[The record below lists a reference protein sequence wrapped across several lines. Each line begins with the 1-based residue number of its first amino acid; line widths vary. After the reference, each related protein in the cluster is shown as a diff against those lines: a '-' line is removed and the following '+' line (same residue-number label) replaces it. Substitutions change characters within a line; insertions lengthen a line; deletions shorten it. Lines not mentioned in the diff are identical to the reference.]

1 MEKNK
6 ILPIISILFALTI
19 IVILAVWLI
28 TTQQKP
34 EPEYIEE
41 QEEEFIPAKPIDE
54 EVEESFPIEAENDIA
69 FQEIIAQLNTS
80 QKLVNYLN
88 KNFSFEEEESDQ
100 SLTPEKFFKIKKGK
114 RNDIAT
120 FSSFV
125 LFQNGYFATIFRYK
139 FIDRENKEGIR
150 TITLFREKDVTKYI
164 DLEGSKLGIYL
175 GGSSPVEL
183 LELEEKRYN
192 VKIIEYAAF
201 TYGSTDLSE
210 ADWLPR

>member
-1 MEKNK
+1 MEEEITQPLQPNK
-6 ILPIISILFALTI
+6 KTKIWFLVT
-19 IVILAVWLI
+19 IVILILVLGSFLLI
-28 TTQQKP
+28 FSTRQKP
-34 EPEYIEE
+34 VSLSPPAPT
-41 QEEEFIPAKPIDE
+41 QEEEFPTSEDFN
-54 EVEESFPIEAENDIA
+54 EVVG
-69 FQEIIAQLNTS
+69 QLDTP
-80 QKLVNYLN
+80 QKLIDHLN
-88 KNFSFEEEESDQ
+88 KNFSFEAGESDQ
-100 SLTPEKFFKIKKGK
+100 SMTPEEFFKAKKGK
-114 RNDIAT
+114 RNDVVT